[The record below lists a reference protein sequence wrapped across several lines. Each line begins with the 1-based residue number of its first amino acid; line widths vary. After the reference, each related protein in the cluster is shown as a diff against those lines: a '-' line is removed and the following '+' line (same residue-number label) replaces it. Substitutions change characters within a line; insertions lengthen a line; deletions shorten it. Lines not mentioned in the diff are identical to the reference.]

1 MEMTMECAGCKFW
14 SERLAIGKG
23 DRVYAM
29 CLNTKSKKYG
39 RYTIMGCK
47 KHEVG
52 EPVDAQQE
60 G

>member
-1 MEMTMECAGCKFW
+1 M
-14 SERLAIGKG
+14 GKG